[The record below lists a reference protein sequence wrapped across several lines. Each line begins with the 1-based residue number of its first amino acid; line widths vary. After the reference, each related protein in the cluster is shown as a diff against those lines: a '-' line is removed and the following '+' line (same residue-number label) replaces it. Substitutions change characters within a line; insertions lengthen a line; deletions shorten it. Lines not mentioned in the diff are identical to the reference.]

1 VISLWKELP
10 FAEDY
15 KPVLHLHQEE
25 AVALR
30 RLPTVVAAEE
40 AEEAEEEEEFQEQ
53 PRASRQKPQ
62 QVGRSLLRVSLTMII
77 ASPHLKFLG

>member
-1 VISLWKELP
+1 LWKELP

-30 RLPTVVAAEE
+30 RLPTVVA